1 MGDYGFEPYEAEPAA
16 DADGGQRL
24 PGRISLQS
32 AAAVLLILVVVA
44 TLYLFFGP
52 MPDDG
57 AAVPPT
63 PTALAAAGTPATT
76 GTAAPAGTAGATGA
90 GASTAATPSPATLAG
105 VATVSLAQPTN
116 ATPSLLGASVGTPL
130 PGGALGVGAFVTVTG
145 VGSDGLRY
153 RMGAG
158 ADYLT
163 IRIVAEGETLK
174 VLGGPETEGGTVFWR
189 VQDALGN
196 VGWAAEP
203 FLAPG
208 AAPPAWNPPLAS
220 PTFEADVLGQPAG
233 ATGGTT
239 P

>member
-1 MGDYGFEPYEAEPAA
+1 MITDSSRTRPNPPPTRTRAA
-16 DADGGQRL
+16 GA
-24 PGRISLQS
+24 GRISLQS

-57 AAVPPT
+57 AAG
-63 PTALAAAGTPATT
+63 AADADGLAAAHARHHRHGRT
-76 GTAAPAGTAGATGA
+76 GGHGRRDRRRRVDGRHPEPGHAGRRRDG
-90 GASTAATPSPATLAG
+90 L
-105 VATVSLAQPTN
+105 LAQPTS

-220 PTFEADVLGQPAG
+220 PTFEADILGQPAG
-233 ATGGTT
+233 APGGTT